1 MEKCEIQLN
10 SIDCYFFCEAY
21 IFPWAESEMSKLP
34 RPPMKISNCY
44 LQGKDLKAWGSSSC
58 GVNDRRLQLEVYAQ
72 DSRHSNSF
80 RWIIEL
86 YFGRI
91 KFKSCISNSNPVS
104 GILSN
109 FSTDFLNVQVS
120 QIHDYYARGIS
131 TNFGYWGTAWK
142 WIFPDTSLI
151 CLIQI
156 LKSVSLWP
164 SSNALLTY

>member
-91 KFKSCISNSNPVS
+91 KFKSCIY
-104 GILSN
+104 
-109 FSTDFLNVQVS
+109 FLEF
-120 QIHDYYARGIS
+120 YL
-131 TNFGYWGTAWK
+131 
-142 WIFPDTSLI
+142 IF
-151 CLIQI
+151 
-156 LKSVSLWP
+156 
-164 SSNALLTY
+164 LLTFLTFKFLKFMTIMHEESQRILVTEVLHGSEYFQTLP